1 VLVATKL
8 RRLRVTRVDLRRRKA
23 DDPPVTQ
30 REVEVIL
37 VRQLASYLT
46 VPVFVVDAAGTL
58 IFFNEAAE
66 VLMSRRFEETEEL
79 TLEEWSALLQP
90 SSPDGGPLPHHERPL
105 VRALQDRRPSHA
117 RLLVT
122 QQATGERL
130 PIEVTAFPIVGQAGR
145 DLGAV
150 ALFWTDPG

>member
-1 VLVATKL
+1 
-8 RRLRVTRVDLRRRKA
+8 
-23 DDPPVTQ
+23 VTQ
-30 REVEVIL
+30 REVELIL

-46 VPVFVVDAAGTL
+46 IPIFVVDTKGTL
-58 IFFNEAAE
+58 IYFNEPAE
-66 VLMSRRFEETEEL
+66 VLISRRFEETEEL
-79 TLEEWSALLQP
+79 ALDEWTAMLHPTGL
-90 SSPDGGPLPHHERPL
+90 DGDPLPHHERPI
-105 VRALQDRRPSHA
+105 VQALEQQRPSHA

-150 ALFWTDPG
+150 ALFWTGQS